1 MLRQIRRL
9 QPDQTKGNTFQI
21 LHGSSMHRYHRRMPH
36 RPSVRLQVPPIC
48 TLDCSCRRYAFSSPT
63 DLSPYRYPIAFSDIV
78 LPVPAS
84 RDIFLFLLTHF
95 FLFAFLPAIF
105 PSLPAFSQPQ
115 DCVPEYPDILPLYVQ
130 EICPHLLHV

>member
-1 MLRQIRRL
+1 MLRQIKRL

-36 RPSVRLQVPPIC
+36 RPSVRLQELPIYTPGYFC
-48 TLDCSCRRYAFSSPT
+48 HKYAFSSPT
-63 DLSPYRYPIAFSDIV
+63 DSSPYRYPIAFSDTV
-78 LPVPAS
+78 PPVPAS
-84 RDIFLFLLTHF
+84 RDIFLFLPIHF

-115 DCVPEYPDILPLYVQ
+115 DCVPEYPDILLLCTQ